1 MGRQPKY
8 RPIRARCF
16 TIVACYAVFLLIH
29 IYILDGFNN
38 PIFTVMFW
46 YIVGMGS
53 TYILGAVFYG
63 TRIPEKYFPGYFDYV
78 VRSSCSYS
86 CLSLRL
92 TSYSTCAL

>member
-1 MGRQPKY
+1 M
-8 RPIRARCF
+8 
-16 TIVACYAVFLLIH
+16 ACYAVFLLIH

-63 TRIPEKYFPGYFDYV
+63 TRIPEKYFPGYVDYV